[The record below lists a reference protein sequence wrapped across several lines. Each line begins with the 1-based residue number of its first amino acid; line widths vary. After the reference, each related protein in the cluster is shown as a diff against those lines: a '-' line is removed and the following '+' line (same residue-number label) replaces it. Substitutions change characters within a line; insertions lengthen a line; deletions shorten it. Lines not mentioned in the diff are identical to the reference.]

1 MSPNE
6 IVNDTILLLKVRS
19 FNFKEFYL
27 GILYNPMH
35 GWKIAVRMVG
45 IAEVMWKYPHNP
57 DHDVLDT
64 LEGKRFSVY
73 FFPAYKKGKKAGE
86 PKYEGATLIGSFKTL
101 PEAIEK
107 LKEVIAKDFCEILES
122 NFEHLPGETFETIPG
137 VKEVNHEENH
147 NCP

>member
-19 FNFKEFYL
+19 FNFKEFYF
-27 GILYNPMH
+27 GILYEPIRGRH
-35 GWKIAVRMVG
+35 IAERMVG
-45 IAEVMWKYPHNP
+45 VAETIWKYPRAN
-57 DHDVLDT
+57 DHQVLDT
-64 LEGKRFSVY
+64 LEGKRFY
-73 FFPAYKKGKKAGE
+73 LYYFPAYAKGKKVGE

-101 PEAIEK
+101 PEAIDK